1 MIEQQIERTIKE
13 YKALNLDEVI
23 DYGKYKLYSI
33 VANSTALEGSTLT
46 EIDTQ
51 LLLDEGIT
59 ANGKPLEHHL
69 MVKNNHEAM
78 KRALQLA
85 GQKTPITP
93 EVLRTINGLN
103 MKDTGEIVHSALGT
117 VDGTK
122 GEFRKVQALSQYLG
136 YYLAPTKID
145 AAVDEFCAEVQQYM
159 QAVHS
164 PSEALKFSFA
174 VQAKLIMIHPWQD
187 GNKRTSRIIS
197 NYIQQYFGL
206 PLGKV
211 DKSDAAAYLKNLK
224 IFKET
229 GDTEPF
235 VKFMSEKYVA
245 SLQTEIRQNKENLN
259 WNMPKNKQNIPQ
271 KERKTK
277 FKFKL

>member
-1 MIEQQIERTIKE
+1 MIEQQIEKTIKE

-23 DYGKYKLYSI
+23 DYEKHKLYSI

-46 EIDTQ
+46 EVDTQ

-69 MVKNNHEAM
+69 MVKDNHEAM
-78 KRALQLA
+78 NQALQLA
-85 GQKTPITP
+85 NQKTPITP
-93 EVLRTINGLN
+93 GLLQTINGLN
-103 MKDTGEIVHSALGT
+103 MKNTGEIVHSALGT

-145 AAVDEFCAEVQQYM
+145 AAVDAFCAEAQQYM
-159 QAVHS
+159 QANHF

-174 VQAKLIMIHPWQD
+174 AQAKLIMIHPWQD

-197 NYIQQYFGL
+197 NYVQQYFGL

-211 DKSDAAAYLKNLK
+211 DKSDGREYLENLK

-229 GDTEPF
+229 GNIEPF
-235 VKFMSEKYVA
+235 TKFMSEKYIEL
-245 SLQTEIRQNKENLN
+245 LQKEICQNKENLN
-259 WNMPKNKQNIPQ
+259 WDMPKDITP
-271 KERKTK
+271 RKVS
-277 FKFKL
+277 KLKL